1 LAGAVSDA
9 YARAGVD
16 IDAGNAAVDRYR
28 ALTAE
33 WRHPD
38 QIGAIGGFS
47 GLFRLPGDASRALVG
62 STDGVG
68 TKILIAAALGRYD
81 GVGRDLVNHC
91 VNDILVVSA
100 TPLFFLDYLAVGK
113 LEPAM
118 AAEVVRGVQTA
129 CKDHGMALLG
139 GETAEMPGLY
149 RPGDFD
155 LAGTI
160 VGVVELAAVP
170 AFARVAEG
178 DAILG
183 LPSVGLHTNGYTLA
197 RALIPADAYDR
208 PFGDG
213 TYGDALLAPHP
224 SYYADVRAIQ
234 AVADV
239 KAMAHITGGGLIDN
253 VPRTLPD
260 GCAAV
265 FEQAR
270 WPVPPIMA
278 ELVER
283 GKLDVT
289 ERYRTLNMGI
299 GFTLIVPFTDVA
311 KAIAAVPSARV
322 VGFVTPRQPG
332 APPVVVHPARA

>member
-1 LAGAVSDA
+1 VSDA

-81 GVGRDLVNHC
+81 GVGSDLVNHC
-91 VNDILVVSA
+91 VNDILVLSA

-118 AAEVVRGVQTA
+118 AADVVRGVQNA
-129 CKDHGMALLG
+129 CRAHAMALLG

-160 VGVVELAAVP
+160 VGIVELAAVP
-170 AFARVAEG
+170 QHERVVEG

-197 RALIPADAYDR
+197 RALIPADEYAQ
-208 PFGDG
+208 PFGEG
-213 TYGDALLAPHP
+213 TYGDALLAPHR
-224 SYYADVRAIQ
+224 SYAADVRAIQ

-253 VPRTLPD
+253 VPRTLPA

-270 WPVPPIMA
+270 WDVPPLMA
-278 ELVER
+278 ELVQR
-283 GKLDVT
+283 GDLGVT

-299 GFTLIVPFTDVA
+299 GFTVIVPFTDA
-311 KAIAAVPSARV
+311 GKAIAAVPSARV
-322 VGFVTPRQPG
+322 VGFVTPRQPD
-332 APPVVVHPARA
+332 APAVVVHPARR